1 MDNLKGRRVLI
12 TNVGI
17 GPGPAI
23 VAELTRSGARAA
35 IQHAYDGKV
44 AYETTTK
51 ISSLTGS
58 EPAIVQADLRH
69 VYECDRAVEEA
80 VLR

>member
-1 MDNLKGRRVLI
+1 MDNLAGRKVLI

-23 VAELTRSGARAA
+23 VAELTRRGARVA
-35 IQHAYDGKV
+35 IQHAYDDKV
-44 AYETTTK
+44 ANETTTK

-58 EPAIVQADLRH
+58 EPAIVQGRPATCLR
-69 VYECDRAVEEA
+69 V
-80 VLR
+80 